1 MNNAPNQNDGKV
13 LEETLADSNSDSVKT
28 TLRGLRYFK
37 MALLLLQ
44 VLEKL
49 LPIPLSLCHI

>member
-13 LEETLADSNSDSVKT
+13 LEEMLADSNSDSVKT

>member
-28 TLRGLRYFK
+28 TLRGLHYFK